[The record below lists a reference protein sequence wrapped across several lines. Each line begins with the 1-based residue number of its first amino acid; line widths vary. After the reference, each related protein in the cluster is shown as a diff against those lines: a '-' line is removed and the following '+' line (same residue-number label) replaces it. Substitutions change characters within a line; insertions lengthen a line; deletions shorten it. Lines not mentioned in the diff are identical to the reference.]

1 MPFCSQ
7 CGTASSGGSFCSQ
20 CGADIQ
26 IGVLPTKQQLV
37 DAEILVYVDDNWSE
51 DFSDFL
57 DEISNDLA
65 FAREILS
72 KPLTPVNQNALSS
85 MERSYGEFI
94 SGGGFPS
101 DTKFDS
107 LDHFVEELG

>member
-1 MPFCSQ
+1 MFCSQ

-26 IGVLPTKQQLV
+26 IGVLPTEQQLV

-65 FAREILS
+65 FARGMLS

-94 SGGGFPS
+94 SSGGFPS

-107 LDHFVEELG
+107 LKNFVEEMD